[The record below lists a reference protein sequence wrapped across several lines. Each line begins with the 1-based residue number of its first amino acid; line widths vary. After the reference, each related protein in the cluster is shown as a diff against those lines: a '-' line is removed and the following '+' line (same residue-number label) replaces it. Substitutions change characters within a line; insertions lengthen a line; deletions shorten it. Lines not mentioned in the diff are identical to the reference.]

1 MEQICFELE
10 NIEVS
15 FLDKTILKLDRLAVH
30 QFDRIGIVGKNGAGK
45 STLLSNIATRGPGLT
60 ISPKVRIGYFWQMSY
75 RFTSDETVLEL
86 LKNHSEYEDEGFLR
100 SILHSM

>member
-1 MEQICFELE
+1 MRLELTDVGYSVEGDKLLEQITCSLT
-10 NIEVS
+10 
-15 FLDKTILKLDRLAVH
+15 K
-30 QFDRIGIVGKNGAGK
+30 GITYVVGKNGAGK